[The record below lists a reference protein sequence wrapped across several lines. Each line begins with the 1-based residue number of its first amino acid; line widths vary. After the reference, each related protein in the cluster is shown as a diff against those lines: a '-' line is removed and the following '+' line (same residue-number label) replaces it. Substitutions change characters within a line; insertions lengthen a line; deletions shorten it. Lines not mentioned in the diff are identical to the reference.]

1 MKSLFLASLMFLAPL
16 AANAQTA
23 DARWTPW
30 LGCWKL
36 QDESVRQPLPYA
48 AAALGA
54 ASARVGR
61 QADGVRVCVA
71 PTADATG
78 VTLTTT
84 VDEQSALEQTIVADA
99 MPHPVTESDC
109 RGTQRAEW
117 SAAGARLY
125 ARAEVTCGD
134 QTSRKVSGLSMIT
147 NGIWTDV
154 QSVEVGGRENIRV
167 RRYQRAS
174 APAASAS
181 VAPQLG
187 ATEFTIADVKEA
199 VTKISP
205 RAVEAALVELGT
217 TFTLNGRALLDLD
230 RAGVPDSVIDL
241 MVAVSYPDHFVVR
254 PRENAV
260 STFATAYDPW
270 TLSALPYLPYFS
282 SALYP
287 YDSLYSFYG
296 AYSPYYYS
304 PFGYS
309 YWAGYSGG
317 YYPGFVTVDPGQVE
331 PAATGSG
338 RAINGVGYTR
348 ITRPAAVATRDGGA
362 SADSGGSSAPRGDG
376 GSSGGSGGS
385 VSPSGFSGGG
395 SSGGGGGDSGGR
407 TAVPR

>member
-1 MKSLFLASLMFLAPL
+1 MKALLLTLVMVSAPL
-16 AANAQTA
+16 AATAQTV

-61 QADGVRVCVA
+61 GADAVRVCVA
-71 PTADATG
+71 PTSDATG

-84 VDEQSALEQTIVADA
+84 VEQQPALEQTIVADA

-125 ARAEVTCGD
+125 ARADVTCTD

-174 APAASAS
+174 SPVASAI
-181 VAPQLG
+181 APPLG
-187 ATEFTIADVKEA
+187 AAAFTIADVKEA

-205 RAVEAALVELGT
+205 RAVEAALVELGA
-217 TFTLNGRALLDLD
+217 TFDLNSRALLDLD
-230 RAGVPDSVIDL
+230 KAGVPDSVIDL
-241 MVAVSYPDHFVVR
+241 MVAVSYPNHFVVR
-254 PRENAV
+254 PRENPV

-282 SALYP
+282 GGWYP
-287 YDSLYSFYG
+287 YDSLYSLYG
-296 AYSPYYYS
+296 NYSPYYWS

-317 YYPGFVTVDPGQVE
+317 YYPGFVTVDPGQGESV
-331 PAATGSG
+331 ASGSG

-348 ITRPAAVATRDGGA
+348 ITRPTAVATRDGG
-362 SADSGGSSAPRGDG
+362 SGSDSGGSSAPRGDS

-395 SSGGGGGDSGGR
+395 STGGGGDSGGR